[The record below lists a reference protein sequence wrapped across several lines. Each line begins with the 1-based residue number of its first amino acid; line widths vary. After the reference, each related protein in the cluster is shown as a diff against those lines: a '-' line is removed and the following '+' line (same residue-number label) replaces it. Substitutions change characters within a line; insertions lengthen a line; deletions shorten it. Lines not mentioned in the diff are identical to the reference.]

1 METGKN
7 IQEIAK
13 IVYVVMLVIAI
24 LLGLGGVIAG
34 FAMFDSNIMYAFIG
48 VGGGIVVGALG
59 IFSAWVA
66 KNMIS
71 GYGEIVENTAVI
83 RENTAK

>member
-7 IQEIAK
+7 IQKIAK
-13 IVYVVMLVIAI
+13 IVYNVMLFFATF
-24 LLGLGGVIAG
+24 LGLGGVIVG
-34 FAMFDSNIMYAFIG
+34 IAMFGSNIMYALIG

-59 IFSAWVA
+59 IFGAWVA

-71 GYGEIVENTAVI
+71 GFGEIVENTAVI